1 MIKKIKK
8 LSLVV
13 SLVMF
18 PIYNLNAADITTQ
31 KKNEIEALLKD
42 YNVVKNEFAD
52 YRTINSKLE
61 LSDKQIEQ
69 ILKQKTLFM
78 HAIGFIFDNYEIGL
92 RLSTLQLGTGY
103 NTTAMSIN
111 SLLFSNGDAYIEVAK
126 KQFGNIGASHVRA
139 NGVVWTHAFDFNMD
153 NEDLYKL
160 IAFFE
165 ISSDKKMKVK
175 INADMYSYVVELSEG
190 EKRQI
195 KDIISFFKR
204 AFEVK

>member
-1 MIKKIKK
+1 
-8 LSLVV
+8 
-13 SLVMF
+13 
-18 PIYNLNAADITTQ
+18 
-31 KKNEIEALLKD
+31 
-42 YNVVKNEFAD
+42 
-52 YRTINSKLE
+52 
-61 LSDKQIEQ
+61 
-69 ILKQKTLFM
+69 
-78 HAIGFIFDNYEIGL
+78 
-92 RLSTLQLGTGY
+92 
-103 NTTAMSIN
+103 
-111 SLLFSNGDAYIEVAK
+111 
-126 KQFGNIGASHVRA
+126 
-139 NGVVWTHAFDFNMD
+139 MD